1 MELRRLRQQRR
12 AAGQRHRALNLL
24 RKLAAEIDIRLMRT
38 DTRTMSVKEVPSDHD
53 FFDPAYVKHWSDS
66 ITRYRPERKKLFK
79 AFVAEAARM
88 KDGLSVFELGC
99 GPGFL
104 AEALLE
110 NCDIARYTL
119 IDFSPEML
127 KLSQSRLAKFKE
139 RVVFIQADFKKEN
152 WTDAVAAGFDLI
164 VSLQAVHELRHA
176 SRIPTLYSQLYE
188 LLVPGGK
195 ILICDHVN
203 SPSLS
208 AHRAAHFMTV
218 DEHLSTFKNIGFI
231 NAREICPAADLS
243 LMAAEKP

>member
-1 MELRRLRQQRR
+1 M
-12 AAGQRHRALNLL
+12 
-24 RKLAAEIDIRLMRT
+24 K
-38 DTRTMSVKEVPSDHD
+38 VKEVPSDHD

-66 ITRYRPERKKLFK
+66 IIRYRPERKRLFK
-79 AFVAEAARM
+79 AFTAEAARM
-88 KDGLSVFELGC
+88 KKNALSVFELGC

-119 IDFSPEML
+119 LDFSPEML
-127 KLSQSRLAKFKE
+127 NLSRSRLAKFKD

-152 WTDAVAAGFDLI
+152 WTEAVAAGFDLI

-176 SRIPTLYSQLYE
+176 SRIPTLYSQLYK

-203 SPSLS
+203 SPS

-218 DEHLSTFKNIGFI
+218 KEHLSTFKKVGFI

-243 LMAAEKP
+243 LMAAEKA